1 MSSMDIE
8 LENIIERCK
17 ANDHK
22 AFEIIYKK
30 YYRALLGVA
39 MRYTGN
45 MTEAEDVLQDSFIK
59 VFHSIGSYQKK
70 GSFEGWLKRIVQNTS
85 INTYRGK
92 VKFDMYVDVSE
103 REDIEDDSLDTV
115 FDAFDEKEIVSLLNH
130 LPEGYRL
137 AINLYFIDGCS
148 HKEIAGMMNISVG
161 TSKSQLFK
169 ARNYLKNLIE
179 TYNREKIV

>member
-1 MSSMDIE
+1 MSIE
-8 LENIIERCK
+8 LESIIDRCK

-22 AFEIIYKK
+22 AFEVIYKT

-45 MTEAEDVLQDSFIK
+45 LAEAEDVLQDSFIK

-70 GSFEGWLKRIVQNTS
+70 GSFEGWLKRIVQNTA
-85 INTYRGK
+85 INTYRNK
-92 VKFDMYVDVSE
+92 LKFEIYVDVSE
-103 REDIEDDSLDTV
+103 REDIEDESLSSV
-115 FDAFDEKEIVSLLNH
+115 FESFDEKDLIGLLNH
-130 LPEGYRL
+130 MPEGYRL

-148 HKEIAGMMNISVG
+148 HKEIAAMMNISVG

-169 ARNYLKNLIE
+169 ARNYLKNLVE
-179 TYNREKIV
+179 MHNREKIV